1 MLQQLKLAIIRAIS
15 HAKYEIQYIRK
26 HGKTLAKAGI
36 IHTTETRYITERATG
51 KRVPITIHRNKN
63 TNVIK

>member
-15 HAKYEIQYIRK
+15 HAKYEIQYS
-26 HGKTLAKAGI
+26 KTLRETGMR
-36 IHTTETRYITERATG
+36 HTTEIRYIIHRATG
-51 KRVPITIHRNKN
+51 KRMPVIVHKN